1 MKPKKLVDNNP
12 RSELTTAKL
21 RSYTGF
27 ENFTEEQA
35 LIAIQNIKRLAKIL
49 FSFYQN
55 DNPPETRME

>member
-1 MKPKKLVDNNP
+1 MKPKNLVNEHSK
-12 RSELTTAKL
+12 SELTTTKL

-35 LIAIQNIKRLAKIL
+35 LLAIQNIKRMAKIL

-55 DNPPETRME
+55 DNSPETRME